1 MEVLILGGGVVGVT
15 TAYQLLKDGHQVL
28 VIDRLPP
35 GIGGASYGNAGLIA
49 TGHSIAWGSPKA
61 LKIWFN
67 SLFHQ
72 DPVFRM
78 KFQADPQFI
87 RWGLKFLFQCTEYK
101 AKRNSLAKHR
111 ISSYSQKIL
120 KEVVE
125 ETNIQY
131 ERNANGLIYLYRNS
145 QAMAASSSH
154 VRLLQEIGQTLETVE
169 KERVLEIIP
178 ELKDSKDQIAG
189 GVFSPSDESGDSKI
203 FTEQLMEFC
212 RGMGGTFESGIT
224 IERLEA
230 SGTKIKRVVTTV
242 AFSLQIIMYFVLVP
256 GVHCWYVLPWEFGY
270 LSVRSR
276 GTRLQFQ

>member
-111 ISSYSQKIL
+111 ISSYSQKKL

-169 KERVLEIIP
+169 KERALEIIP
-178 ELKDSKDQIAG
+178 ELKDSKDQIVG
-189 GVFSPSDESGDSKI
+189 GVFSPTDESGDSKI

-212 RGMGGTFESGIT
+212 RGMGGTFESG
-224 IERLEA
+224 
-230 SGTKIKRVVTTV
+230 V
-242 AFSLQIIMYFVLVP
+242 AI
-256 GVHCWYVLPWEFGY
+256 
-270 LSVRSR
+270 
-276 GTRLQFQ
+276 

>member
-87 RWGLKFLFQCTEYK
+87 RWGLKFCFNVLNTKPKGILWQNIEF
-101 AKRNSLAKHR
+101 LH
-111 ISSYSQKIL
+111 IL
-120 KEVVE
+120 KK
-125 ETNIQY
+125 N
-131 ERNANGLIYLYRNS
+131 
-145 QAMAASSSH
+145 
-154 VRLLQEIGQTLETVE
+154 
-169 KERVLEIIP
+169 
-178 ELKDSKDQIAG
+178 
-189 GVFSPSDESGDSKI
+189 
-203 FTEQLMEFC
+203 
-212 RGMGGTFESGIT
+212 
-224 IERLEA
+224 
-230 SGTKIKRVVTTV
+230 
-242 AFSLQIIMYFVLVP
+242 
-256 GVHCWYVLPWEFGY
+256 
-270 LSVRSR
+270 
-276 GTRLQFQ
+276 